1 MMTAK
6 FPRRDFLHLAVGATA
21 LPVLP
26 HFARAQTYP
35 SRPVR
40 LIVPGAAGNTID
52 IIARLIGQWL
62 SERLGKPFVIENRPG
77 AGTNIGTEAVV
88 RAPADG
94 HTLLYIAAGNLI
106 SPSLYDRLTFNFP
119 RDITPVAGL
128 VSAPN
133 VLVVNPSFPASTAP
147 ELISYAKANPGKI
160 NFASPGIGTSIHL
173 SGELFK
179 MMAGVSLVHV
189 PYRGTAAALADL
201 ISGQVQA
208 IFDNV
213 PTSIEYIK
221 AGTLRALA
229 VTGATRSEL
238 LPNVPTMGEFLPGYE
253 ASAVNGIGAPKSTS
267 SEIVAKL
274 NREINAGLAEPRIK
288 ARVAELGFTVL
299 ALAPAEYGKLNAA
312 EIDKWAKV
320 VKFSGARAD

>member
-1 MMTAK
+1 MK
-6 FPRRDFLHLAVGATA
+6 FPHRRQFLHLAAGAAA
-21 LPVLP
+21 LPALSRVVE
-26 HFARAQTYP
+26 AQAWP

-40 LIVPGAAGNTID
+40 VIVPGAAGNTID

-62 SERLGKPFVIENRPG
+62 SERLGQPFVIENRPG

-94 HTLLYIAAGNLI
+94 HTLLYVAAGNLI
-106 SPSLYDRLTFNFP
+106 SPSLYERLTFNFL

-133 VLVVNPSFPASTAP
+133 VLVVNPSFPANNVP
-147 ELISYAKANPGKI
+147 EFIAYTKANPGKI
-160 NFASPGIGTSIHL
+160 NFASPGIGTSIHM

-179 MMAGVSLVHV
+179 MMAGVNLVHV
-189 PYRGTAAALADL
+189 PYRGTAAALTDL

-238 LPNVPTMGEFLPGYE
+238 LPNVPTMGDFLPGYE
-253 ASAVNGIGAPKSTS
+253 ASAVNGIGAPRNTS
-267 SEIVAKL
+267 SEIVDRL

-288 ARVAELGFTVL
+288 TRIAELGFTVL
-299 ALAPAEYGKLNAA
+299 ALAAADYGKFNAA
-312 EIDKWAKV
+312 EIDKWARV
-320 VKFSGARAD
+320 VKFSGAKPD